1 MGSTETQLLGLL
13 TIEQCAE
20 FLQCSVSQ
28 VERFIKA
35 GELRRVVLSMREV
48 GKGQR
53 GPKGWRIAPDS
64 LREFIKAR
72 NDFEPQVREPK
83 APSPALSRT
92 PRVPLETGTDGK
104 SRLYPNRK

>member
-1 MGSTETQLLGLL
+1 MSTETKLLGLL
-13 TIEQCAE
+13 TVEQCAE

-53 GPKGWRIAPDS
+53 GPKGWRIAPGS
-64 LREFIKAR
+64 LQEFIKAR
-72 NDFEPQVREPK
+72 NDFEPQPESP
-83 APSPALSRT
+83 PPSSPALTRSHRLA
-92 PRVPLETGTDGK
+92 LETGTDGK